1 MNVRTRKYKKY
12 IDDRTFPIPKSTR
25 YDHINRLQQSS
36 QASTSS
42 PSLPS
47 LFPGDNFQHHDLSTS
62 EFSTHL
68 SEVAV
73 DTNVV
78 EDFDGMESNIMQ
90 ENFTEAFYEI
100 ELPVP
105 EETTEIPIGIIHDN
119 SDMSADS
126 DSDSDVEVSSS
137 DSSEELDDSDADDH
151 SLDSPDESESN
162 VSKEKTFSAQENACM
177 AILALISR
185 HCMTAEAAKDI
196 LDLLKLICPENVRV
210 QSLSYTNVQQVC
222 GNCEIFIYD
231 ICERCLAL
239 FPKDRDDQVICSTE
253 GCDGYVFESTCT
265 VILKYIHG

>member
-1 MNVRTRKYKKY
+1 M
-12 IDDRTFPIPKSTR
+12 
-25 YDHINRLQQSS
+25 NRLQQSS

-68 SEVAV
+68 SQVAV

-137 DSSEELDDSDADDH
+137 DSSEELDDSDVTTIH
-151 SLDSPDESESN
+151 WTPLMK
-162 VSKEKTFSAQENACM
+162 VKVM
-177 AILALISR
+177 
-185 HCMTAEAAKDI
+185 
-196 LDLLKLICPENVRV
+196 
-210 QSLSYTNVQQVC
+210 
-222 GNCEIFIYD
+222 
-231 ICERCLAL
+231 
-239 FPKDRDDQVICSTE
+239 FPKKKHFLPKKTHVWL
-253 GCDGYVFESTCT
+253 F
-265 VILKYIHG
+265 LP

>member
-12 IDDRTFPIPKSTR
+12 IDDPTFPIPKSTR

-42 PSLPS
+42 PALPS

-137 DSSEELDDSDADDH
+137 DPSEELDDSDADDH

-162 VSKEKTFSAQENACM
+162 VSCKEKTFSAQENACM

-185 HCMTAEAAKDI
+185 Q
-196 LDLLKLICPENVRV
+196 LRLLKI
-210 QSLSYTNVQQVC
+210 S
-222 GNCEIFIYD
+222 
-231 ICERCLAL
+231 
-239 FPKDRDDQVICSTE
+239 
-253 GCDGYVFESTCT
+253 
-265 VILKYIHG
+265 